1 MDSSDFDSVNHGLP
15 MTVNNIVESLDDQ
28 HLSLP
33 TMEEF
38 RSIFDENTKSYIGP
52 MDQLSVEGITNNF
65 EKQFARVK
73 RAGRVLY
80 QIESQQRFL
89 KSQQ

>member
-1 MDSSDFDSVNHGLP
+1 MDSSDIDGVNHGLP
-15 MTVNNIVESLDDQ
+15 MNVNNIVESLDDL
-28 HLSLP
+28 HLSMP
-33 TMEEF
+33 TMEEC
-38 RSIFDENTKSYIGP
+38 RSIFDDNTKNYIGP

-80 QIESQQRFL
+80 HLDSEQIILKYQQ
-89 KSQQ
+89 